1 MPVQVSCPSCGA
13 QVRFQSAGSA
23 VAVCPF
29 CRSTLARDGEA
40 LKSLGKMAELLAD
53 DSPLQIGS
61 TGLWRGVGFAV
72 LGRLQMRYGSGAW
85 NEWHILFDD
94 QRHGWLSDAQGLWTL
109 TLPQRLSSAVP
120 DFDAF
125 KPGQKVALAG
135 KVFEVTNK
143 EEAVC
148 LSGEGELPFIA
159 GAGYVANVVD
169 LRSGDA
175 FATLDYSESPPQCF
189 VGEAVEAGALKL
201 GNLRDRG
208 REALVEKPK
217 HKALALACPSCG
229 TPWQLHDQSILAV
242 ACPACGAL
250 SDVDGELAKVREAA
264 KAGKTIVPALP
275 LGSRGKLAGQEWEAI
290 GFQRK
295 STVGEIGADWDE
307 YLLYDGHGGFAW
319 LASERGHWNFI
330 RQLNSQPA
338 MSRFGG
344 QDVRL
349 NGKEFRHFANYRGE
363 TRFVLGEFT
372 WKVSVGEQVE
382 VTDYIAPPQILS
394 HEKSASEITWSQ
406 GEYLSSEELTKAFAL
421 KRGLPPP
428 GGINACQPN
437 PYGQRSVPLLLA
449 LLASVL
455 VALIVHFALGGGA
468 SGRTVFS
475 TRFELVPGVESSSSS
490 ETFRIDRDI
499 ARLELH
505 HRAPLSNSWVNVQ
518 TELVNS
524 KTGQIYS
531 ASKELSYY
539 SGVDDGESWSEG
551 KQEGETVFNGVPAGE
566 YSLVVHG
573 EAAPDAAPGLAD
585 TITLQSAPAPF
596 TNLLIC
602 WIVLA
607 LWPIFNWQRASSFET
622 SRWAWSDHPR
632 GGAGKEDEED

>member
-13 QVRFQSAGSA
+13 PVRFQSAGSA

-29 CRSTLARDGEA
+29 CRSTLARDGDA

-53 DSPLQIGS
+53 DSPLQIGA
-61 TGLWRGVGFAV
+61 TGSWRGVGFTL
-72 LGRLQMRYGSGAW
+72 LGRLQMRYGAGAW

-109 TLPQRLSSAVP
+109 TLPQSLKSEVP
-120 DFDAF
+120 GFDAF

-169 LRSGDA
+169 LRSADA

-201 GNLRDRG
+201 RNLRDRA

-229 TPWQLHDQSILAV
+229 SPWQLHDQSILAV

-264 KAGKTIVPALP
+264 RAGSTILPPLP

-290 GFQRK
+290 GFLRK
-295 STVGEIGADWDE
+295 STVGELGADWDE
-307 YLLYDGHGGFAW
+307 YLLYDGLGGFAW

-338 MSRFGG
+338 MSKYGG
-344 QDVRL
+344 QDVRV
-349 NGKEFRHFANYRGE
+349 NGQEFRHFASYRGE
-363 TRFVLGEFT
+363 TSFVLGEFT
-372 WKVSVGEQVE
+372 WKVAVGEQVE
-382 VTDYIAPPQILS
+382 VSDYIAPPQMLS
-394 HEKSASEITWSQ
+394 QEKSASEITWSQ
-406 GEYLSSEELTKAFAL
+406 GEYLSPEEISTAFGL
-421 KRGLPPP
+421 KRSLLPP

-437 PYGQRSVPLLLA
+437 PYAQRSIPLLLA
-449 LLASVL
+449 LLASAL
-455 VALIVHFALGGGA
+455 FALIVHFALGGGG

-475 TRFELVPGVESSSSS
+475 TRFELVPGVESSSNS
-490 ETFRIDRDI
+490 EAFRIDRDM

-518 TELVNS
+518 TELVNR

-531 ASKELSYY
+531 ASKALSYY
-539 SGVDDGESWSEG
+539 SGVDEGESWSEG
-551 KQEGETVFNGVPAGE
+551 KQEGETVFYGVPAGE

-573 EAAPDAAPGLAD
+573 EAAPEAAVGLTD
-585 TITLQSAPAPF
+585 NITLQSAPAPF
-596 TNLLIC
+596 LNLLIC
-602 WIVLA
+602 WIFLA
-607 LWPIFNWQRASSFET
+607 AWPVFNWLRASSFET

-632 GGAGKEDEED
+632 GGAEKEEED